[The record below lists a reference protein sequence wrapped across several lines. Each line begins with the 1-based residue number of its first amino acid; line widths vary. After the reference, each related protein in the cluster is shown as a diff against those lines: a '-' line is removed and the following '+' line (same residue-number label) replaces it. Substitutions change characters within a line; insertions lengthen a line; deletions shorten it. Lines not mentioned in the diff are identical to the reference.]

1 MMVENED
8 FYKHILRTKNILD
21 SYYFFKHIYEDDPRS
36 EYAKCGFENYVS
48 LKNMLELSCN
58 EHIPVVLKVNEN
70 TKIYS
75 YVVNDFVPAKFRR
88 CMCCGKLLPFE
99 VNMEN
104 DIDIPSENVEISD
117 YSIFDKIYFDLLDSL
132 IEIARTT
139 PNKNKAIAKFKEMI
153 VGNDKT
159 YSLNKKI
166 N

>member
-1 MMVENED
+1 MMIENED

-36 EYAKCGFENYVS
+36 EYAKCGYENYVS
-48 LKNMLELSCN
+48 LKNMLEASCS
-58 EHIPVVLKVNEN
+58 EHLPVVLKVNEN

-104 DIDIPSENVEISD
+104 DINIPSEDAEISD
-117 YSIFDKIYFDLLDSL
+117 YTIFDKMYFDLLDLL
-132 IEIARTT
+132 IEIARIT
-139 PNKNKAIAKFKEMI
+139 PDKNEAIKKFRETI
-153 VGNDKT
+153 ASNEKT
-159 YSLNKKI
+159 YGINKKI
-166 N
+166 S